1 MDRLT
6 YVHFIGI
13 GGISMSAIAKVLL
26 HNGIKVSGSDMN
38 RSRMTDELE
47 SLGATV
53 FIGQSADNISN
64 PDVVVYTA
72 AIKDDNPELS
82 KAKELGIKT
91 VTRAEMLGNIMKNYK
106 RAISVAGTHGKTTAT
121 SMMTYVLMK
130 AMLDPTVMVGGE
142 LDIIDG
148 NFKIG
153 KSEYFLT
160 ESCEYCRSFL
170 SFSPTVGLILN
181 VEEDHLD
188 YYKDIEDIK
197 SAFSDFAAL
206 IPADGVLVVCAEGE
220 NSLDCLGKASA
231 KPITYGFEKGDYRP
245 CNLTFDDFGYPT
257 FDIFKDGEK
266 IDTLTLNVV
275 GRHNVLN
282 ATGVYAASVA
292 MGISPDAIRDGLQSY
307 SGTKRRFEK
316 KGYCNGALIIDD
328 YAHHPTEIAATFASV
343 KKIKH
348 NTVWCIF
355 QPHTYTRTKALF
367 DDFAKVLSGVDRVIV
382 TDIYAAREKDTGVV
396 SSAQLADA
404 IPDSK
409 YISTF
414 EEIADYIKKVAC
426 RGDIIITMG
435 AGNVVDI
442 GDMIKDK
449 EEGQL

>member
-1 MDRLT
+1 MDKLT

-26 HNGIKVSGSDMN
+26 HDGVKVSGSDSK
-38 RSRMTDELE
+38 RSKATEELE
-47 SLGATV
+47 ELGAV
-53 FIGQSADNISN
+53 ICEGHSADNITN
-64 PDVVVYTA
+64 PDLVVYTA
-72 AIKDDNPELS
+72 AVNDSNPEMQ

-91 VTRAEMLGNIMKNYK
+91 VSRAEMLGRIMKNYQK
-106 RAISVAGTHGKTTAT
+106 AISVAGTHGKTTTT

-130 AMLDPTVMVGGE
+130 ALTDPTVMVGGE

-148 NFKIG
+148 NFRIG

-170 SFSPTVGLILN
+170 SFFPTVAIILN

-188 YYKDIEDIK
+188 YYKDIDDIK
-197 SAFSDFAAL
+197 SAFTDFAAL
-206 IPADGVLVVCAEGE
+206 IPSNGVLVVCADSD
-220 NSLDCLGKASA
+220 NTMDCLGKAKA
-231 KPITYGFEKGDYRP
+231 KPITYGFDKGDYRP

-257 FDIFKDGEK
+257 FDIYKDGQK
-266 IDTLTLNVV
+266 LTTLTLSVV
-275 GRHNVLN
+275 GKHNVLN
-282 ATGVYAASVA
+282 ATAVYAASLA
-292 MGISPDAIRDGLQSY
+292 MGLDSSAIKAGIEEY

-316 KGYCNGALIIDD
+316 KGHCKGALIVDD
-328 YAHHPTEIAATFASV
+328 YAHHPTEIEATFAAV

-382 TDIYAAREKDTGVV
+382 TDIYAAREKDTGIVH
-396 SSAQLADA
+396 ARELADA
-404 IPDSK
+404 IPSAK
-409 YISTF
+409 YIADF
-414 EEIADYIKKVAC
+414 DEIASYIKSVAQK
-426 RGDIIITMG
+426 GDIIITMG

-442 GDMIKDK
+442 GEMIKDD
-449 EEGQL
+449 